1 MERADIIMAC
11 ICDYAG
17 QVRGKGFL
25 YQDLEKRLRR
35 GVGLAPTNLMITA
48 FGAIVETPWA
58 ARGELLVMPDA
69 ATEVRIGLDGD
80 RPDERFILGDLCEL
94 DGTPWECC
102 PRDWLRRALAALK
115 SEFGLRLNAAFEH
128 EFHYSG
134 AKPRLGDAYSLDS
147 MRLQGAF
154 AQTLMHALE
163 ANGIE
168 PEMVMPEYGP
178 QQFEVTCAPAV
189 GLEAADRA
197 VRLREI
203 VRAVARAHGEKAT
216 FAPVMGMGLV
226 GNGVHIHFSLQ
237 DTAGRSVTYDP
248 DRPSS
253 IGEGAAHF
261 VAGILDAMPSIV
273 ALTAPSTISYERLQ
287 PNRWSASYNNLADKD
302 REAGVRICPL
312 PAVGGVDPAKSF
324 NLEYRAADAAA
335 CPYLALGALAWA
347 GLEGLR
353 RKRALPAPTS
363 GDPGAMPAEAREAAG
378 LRRLPASLG
387 AALDAFEND
396 ARVLEWMG
404 REFRDAYLM
413 HKRSEVALV
422 RDLDPEE
429 QVRRYAETY

>member
-1 MERADIIMAC
+1 LERADIIMAC

-237 DTAGRSVTYDP
+237 DGVGTRTAQNRTL
-248 DRPSS
+248 R
-253 IGEGAAHF
+253 AN
-261 VAGILDAMPSIV
+261 VAR
-273 ALTAPSTISYERLQ
+273 T
-287 PNRWSASYNNLADKD
+287 
-302 REAGVRICPL
+302 
-312 PAVGGVDPAKSF
+312 
-324 NLEYRAADAAA
+324 
-335 CPYLALGALAWA
+335 
-347 GLEGLR
+347 
-353 RKRALPAPTS
+353 
-363 GDPGAMPAEAREAAG
+363 
-378 LRRLPASLG
+378 
-387 AALDAFEND
+387 
-396 ARVLEWMG
+396 RV
-404 REFRDAYLM
+404 
-413 HKRSEVALV
+413 
-422 RDLDPEE
+422 
-429 QVRRYAETY
+429 